1 MLHHLLGE
9 KLLDANWQVPNS
21 NSGGVIDGIGNR
33 GRRAD
38 IGEFAETI
46 YTGRIYVV
54 IDFGHEN
61 SLDLPDIGVHGDHVV
76 REIVVDVASMLVVN
90 LVAPCSAELSPQ
102 MRPPIS

>member
-1 MLHHLLGE
+1 LATAAALPILARSPSH
-9 KLLDANWQVPNS
+9 
-21 NSGGVIDGIGNR
+21 
-33 GRRAD
+33 
-38 IGEFAETI
+38 
-46 YTGRIYVV
+46 YTGGIYVV

-90 LVAPCSAELSPQ
+90 LVASCSAELTPQ